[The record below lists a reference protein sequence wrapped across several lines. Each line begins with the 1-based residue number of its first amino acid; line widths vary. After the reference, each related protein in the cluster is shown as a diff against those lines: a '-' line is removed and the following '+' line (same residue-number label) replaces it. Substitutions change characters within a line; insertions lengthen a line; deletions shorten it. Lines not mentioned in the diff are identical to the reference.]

1 MKLSLN
7 TSINPPLRE
16 PGSANLF
23 VLALI
28 ALISGALVGLVG
40 AAFCLALRQ
49 ADQSRDVVIG
59 WARQWPEFGWLIPV
73 VAASGLVMVARWLVQ
88 RFAPLASGSGVQHVE
103 AVMQGEAE
111 PAAGMVLPVKFIG
124 GTLAIGSG
132 LALGREGPTV
142 QMGAV
147 IGALV
152 GKSFSAIRAD
162 VQVLQSAAAGA
173 GLAVAFNAPMGG
185 VAFVFEELSRH
196 FEARLMI
203 ATLAACGAAMVVARA
218 LLGDPP
224 EFRLDALPTPTPASL
239 IFYLILGALLGILG
253 TAYNRAVIRWLNLFN
268 RFERIPI
275 LLRAAGVGGVVGL
288 VAWFEPRWTGGGERI
303 VQGVLDGQFTL
314 MGLSGLF
321 AARWLLGTFSYS
333 AGAPGGLFSPL
344 LLVGATFG
352 ALLGGTLGELL
363 SETVSGCFGEVLGPL
378 LPGLIPS
385 TPALAVVGMAA
396 FFTAVVRAP
405 LTGLILIMEMTAST
419 TLLLPIL
426 AACLSAS
433 IVPPLLG
440 SAPIYDTLRQRML
453 HPDQRRA

>member
-1 MKLSLN
+1 MKLPLD
-7 TSINPPLRE
+7 TPINPPPERA
-16 PGSANLF
+16 PANLF

-49 ADQSRDVVIG
+49 ADQTRDLVIA
-59 WARQWPEFGWLIPV
+59 WARQWPDFGWLILV
-73 VAASGLVMVARWLVQ
+73 VAAAGLVMAARWLVQ

-111 PAAGMVLPVKFIG
+111 PASGVVLPVKFIG

-152 GKSFSAIRAD
+152 GRGFAAIRAD
-162 VQVLQSAAAGA
+162 IRILQSATAGA
-173 GLAVAFNAPMGG
+173 GLAVAFNAPIGG
-185 VAFVFEELSRH
+185 VAFVFEELSRR
-196 FEARLMI
+196 FESRLI
-203 ATLAACGAAMVVARA
+203 VATLAACGAALMVARA

-224 EFRLDALPTPTPASL
+224 EFQLGPLSTPTSASL
-239 IFYLILGALLGILG
+239 GLYLIFGALLGVLG
-253 TAYNRAVIRWLNLFN
+253 AAYNRAIIHWLNLFN
-268 RFERIPI
+268 RFERIPVI
-275 LLRAAGVGGVVGL
+275 LRAAGVGGAVGL
-288 VAWFEPRWTGGGERI
+288 VAWFEPRLAGGGERI
-303 VQGVLDGQFTL
+303 VQSVLDGQFTL
-314 MGLSGLF
+314 VGLAGLF

-333 AGAPGGLFSPL
+333 AGVPGGLFSPL
-344 LLVGATFG
+344 LLVGASFG
-352 ALLGGTLGELL
+352 AL
-363 SETVSGCFGEVLGPL
+363 FGETFSALFGAALHPL
-378 LPGLIPS
+378 LPDLIPS

-405 LTGLILIMEMTAST
+405 LTGLILIMEMTANT
-419 TLLLPIL
+419 TLLMPML

-433 IVPPLLG
+433 IAPALLG

-453 HPDQRRA
+453 HPDQRRV